1 MRSLNS
7 SMPWTGLPLRERR
20 NPCSQSKIERE
31 VLAWLVMVKIEDNR
45 LGSWSRMLVHHL
57 SRRARG
63 DYFQVPE
70 SLRVLLTE
78 IIDYAGLF
86 PPAKLDM
93 RQTVCNWSD
102 YFQSEQSWMLA
113 RLIVPASRLDEFE
126 QVVNDEGLAPV
137 EGDEAWRLSVLVN
150 LDELD
155 GQIDRIFE
163 FNQTNAAEGD
173 PDALESATVESVAGG
188 ELALPGDRGGI
199 VADAIEL
206 RVASPRDIDRA
217 MRTIPEQLEPY
228 FELSVSEDLR
238 GMLTAMAGTGARAK
252 IRTGSVIADEIPTP
266 EQVATFIKTCAA
278 ADVAFKATA
287 GLHHPLR
294 AEYALTY
301 ADDSPRGVLFGFLN
315 MFFASALAKARRVEH
330 DELVA
335 LLDERDAGA
344 FTFDDTGAG
353 WREHRLDLAQLARA
367 RESFAASFGS
377 CSFTEPV
384 EELAKMNLIA

>member
-1 MRSLNS
+1 M
-7 SMPWTGLPLRERR
+7 
-20 NPCSQSKIERE
+20 
-31 VLAWLVMVKIEDNR
+31 
-45 LGSWSRMLVHHL
+45 
-57 SRRARG
+57 
-63 DYFQVPE
+63 PE

-93 RQTVCNWSD
+93 RQTVRNWAEYFASD
-102 YFQSEQSWMLA
+102 HAWMLA
-113 RLIVPASRLDEFE
+113 RLIVPTARLDEFE
-126 QVVNDEGLAPV
+126 RIVKEEDLAPC
-137 EGDEAWRLSVLVN
+137 EGEEAWRLSVLVN

-155 GQIDRIFE
+155 GQIDRIFA
-163 FNQTNAAEGD
+163 FNQANAPEGD
-173 PDALESATVESVAGG
+173 PDALESATVESAAGG
-188 ELALPGDRGGI
+188 ELLLPGDRGGI

-206 RVASPRDIDRA
+206 RVTSARDIDRA
-217 MRTIPEQLEPY
+217 MWRIPEQLEPY
-228 FELSVSEDLR
+228 FEVPPSADLR

-252 IRTGSVIADEIPTP
+252 IRTGSVIADEIPSP
-266 EQVATFIKTCAA
+266 EQVATFIETCVA

-301 ADDSPRGVLFGFLN
+301 DDDPPRGVMFGFLN
-315 MFFASALAKARRVEH
+315 MFFASALALARRASH

-335 LLDERDAGA
+335 LLDERDIGA
-344 FTFDDTGAG
+344 FTFDDTGAA

-384 EELAKMNLIA
+384 EELAKLNLIA